1 MRDGPL
7 SGKHIDKNNGSFIL
21 LPSVDARTSIT
32 GQLRIPWAHMIW
44 LTGVV
49 SAHDD
54 SD

>member
-21 LPSVDARTSIT
+21 LPSVDARISIMK
-32 GQLRIPWAHMIW
+32 QLRIPWAHMIW

-49 SAHDD
+49 SAQDD